1 MNNSVSRFAYRLL
14 LGLHPAAFQ
23 SEFGA
28 EMLWIFDEE
37 SQRGAVPYL
46 LFDGARSL
54 FRQHFRIKRESGVLS
69 ISSGGVIGGVIV
81 HTGIGLVRLL
91 QAGVTCSTILCG
103 VMYFSGP
110 GHSLSPSIRW
120 EAQASCYTISLRPV
134 THIAEIRKTMP

>member
-1 MNNSVSRFAYRLL
+1 MNKPVSRLAYRLL

-37 SQRGAVPYL
+37 SQRGAVSYL
-46 LFDGARSL
+46 LFDGTRSL
-54 FRQHFRIKRESGVLS
+54 LRQHFRIKRESGVLS
-69 ISSGGVIGGVIV
+69 ISSGGVIV
-81 HTGIGLVRLL
+81 HTGVGLVRLL
-91 QAGVTCSTILCG
+91 QAAVTCSTILCG

-120 EAQASCYTISLRPV
+120 GAQVSCYTISLEPV
-134 THIAEIRKTMP
+134 THVAEIRRTMP